1 MENFIIDTE
10 DKLKD
15 KQELIQKLV
24 GIHAANDA
32 GKTIKITRQISNL
45 KPNPIDQNYARLNC
59 KMNTI

>member
-10 DKLKD
+10 DKLKE

-32 GKTIKITRQISNL
+32 VKTGKGIAKSGL
-45 KPNPIDQNYARLNC
+45 KPNPTDLNYSYLNC
-59 KMNTI
+59 